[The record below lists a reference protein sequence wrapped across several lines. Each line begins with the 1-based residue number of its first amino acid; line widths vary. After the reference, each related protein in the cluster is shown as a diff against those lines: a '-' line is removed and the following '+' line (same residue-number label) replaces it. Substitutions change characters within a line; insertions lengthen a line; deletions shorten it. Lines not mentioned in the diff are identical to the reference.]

1 MDPPDFQPEI
11 KFRWCRTV
19 RCRAQEVTL
28 VLTSVTGTQ
37 VTLTWKADLGWYES
51 KPIPVPCGFHTGFIL
66 IRDKVLDVVSGR
78 LEPRERDYK
87 VDPFHIVPHKF
98 AVELFLESDEA
109 SPFWSDAPELR
120 LRYLS
125 SDHLERLGTGKDDG
139 LYAEEGGGAGKGRG
153 GGFRTRKWVSST
165 ALDSPRGQKRSKAR
179 APFADSSIRGFPPC
193 DDGDNDELPL
203 RRSGSLARGRSQGQL
218 CPASASYGSLR
229 EQGILGASTSSPN
242 LSKAFQV
249 AVDLSRA
256 SSKFLAGLSSTS
268 SGVCL
273 GYEDGSDPP
282 SPDNKDSAH
291 ADSSYAA
298 GGETSQE
305 SEAGER
311 VGGGGEGGAEGARR
325 KRYLYGSSERGRSL
339 HLEDLQDTWAAKRQ
353 RESLGNTTSSTS
365 FEDLLTSVSVARKE
379 AAKTELN
386 LLRFDTIKQER
397 LVQEI
402 LEPSDSDFEDEEA
415 ACETSSTS
423 DQRGRY
429 GCVITFESRSTS
441 MDDVG
446 SPRALEDALVSLT
459 SSESHHEFTL
469 ESPPQPLPRRPRL
482 AQTSSVE
489 EGQGSPDKGEVE
501 DVFAEEGLSSF
512 VSPQPRPRTRTP
524 TASEGPVTSPKAE
537 KLTSVGAFA
546 TEEAEEKEIPGINEG
561 PGATRTQNQKG
572 RQKPQELKSESR
584 HRRARSPDVEDDDE
598 DFQYDS
604 LKHEDEHLPIDIR
617 NIDSEDSLVSSRPGG
632 HLGEDA
638 DDAEDAASGRSG
650 SYNVS
655 GALATY
661 SSVEGEV
668 PTDSLTLLQP
678 GSQKATVREAEEFV
692 RGRDKGRTGSGGDM
706 VMGDHGDDD
715 QGRSDSDYGDRIR
728 DNDHRIKSYGET
740 DDRAYSRG
748 NSGIRR
754 RVKDGDTDERC
765 GDGIPGRDGSAE
777 KGSSEHRPSSLKK
790 PREGQAEMKR
800 ARVSEGHEG
809 KIRGQEEGPGVSR
822 GRLSPQERTERAPR
836 GPSAPEKARRRLSFP
851 RGDGDA
857 VPPSDDVA
865 REGDDSENRRPCIVR
880 MHHAGTQTTRKV
892 TQATSTEDHKR
903 HALPRSTPKY
913 SRSPLRNRA
922 ANGQVEAPYT
932 PLPDR
937 FSGPWSH
944 RLPGTVAAT
953 AAVGTAG
960 VAGAAHALPHSYAT
974 SAHAPTHVPSPAHGP
989 THAPSPAFA
998 THGKHDLATLQRNLY
1013 NLVERDTRRL
1023 NSSYLAD
1030 LQARKLHFQGPHLSP
1045 DYSHHQTHHTPQPH
1059 HTSTPQPLPPYP
1071 PKRPYPPT
1079 SHLYSSSPS
1088 SSSSTYLHQYPMLSS
1103 VSLKPSSSTYSPSKP
1118 PNHHLTS
1125 SRTYDQSEARTRS
1138 SRVAYAGSV
1147 SDLSRLRQT
1156 SKHFYETYTSHG
1168 VRGSAS
1174 LPDLR
1179 PPSARARLYAHE
1191 QQPPNDSASTHV
1203 HFGPRHAHSELDLMV
1218 GGARV
1223 HWCGDDSDSGG
1234 STDSLID
1241 EACHVTATPLDLSG
1255 STLQMDSFRSR
1266 RRRRSSRR
1274 RRSRSHQ
1281 GAFSAWRERD
1291 EEALAGGA
1299 GRPYLPYRFD
1309 QISPGQQVKVLAPGG
1324 GVAVARVLTNQK
1336 SPFSNL
1342 TKREYRSSSVSS
1354 SAHSASAVT
1363 VVLLSEPNR
1372 LQGSIVTVPLEKVL
1386 LAWPTN

>member
-51 KPIPVPCGFHTGFIL
+51 KPIPVPCGFHSGFIL
-66 IRDKVLDVVSGR
+66 IKDKVLDVVSGR

-98 AVELFLESDEA
+98 AVELFLESDET

-125 SDHLERLGTGKDDG
+125 SDHLERLGTSKEGVF
-139 LYAEEGGGAGKGRG
+139 YEVEEGSVGRG
-153 GGFRTRKWVSST
+153 RGEGFHTRKWVSST
-165 ALDSPRGQKRSKAR
+165 ALDSPRGRRRGKPRT
-179 APFADSSIRGFPPC
+179 PFADSSTRGFPSC
-193 DDGDNDELPL
+193 DDGDGDDDELPL
-203 RRSGSLARGRSQGQL
+203 RRSGTLARGRSQGQL
-218 CPASASYGSLR
+218 CPTSVSYGSLR
-229 EQGILGASTSSPN
+229 EQGLLGASTSSPN

-268 SGVCL
+268 SGVYL

-291 ADSSYAA
+291 ADSPYAA

-311 VGGGGEGGAEGARR
+311 VGGGGESGGEGARR

-386 LLRFDTIKQER
+386 ILRFDTIKQER

-423 DQRGRY
+423 EQRGRY

-469 ESPPQPLPRRPRL
+469 ESPPQPQPRRPRP

-489 EGQGSPDKGEVE
+489 EASRSPDEGEVE
-501 DVFAEEGLSSF
+501 EVFTEEGSSSF
-512 VSPQPRPRTRTP
+512 ATPQPKPRTRTP
-524 TASEGPVTSPKAE
+524 TASEGPVTPPKAE
-537 KLTSVGAFA
+537 KLASLGVFV
-546 TEEAEEKEIPGINEG
+546 TEEIEEKREREVEKEAGRERELPGIDEG
-561 PGATRTQNQKG
+561 AHIPKG
-572 RQKPQELKSESR
+572 RQKPQELRSESQ
-584 HRRARSPDVEDDDE
+584 HRRPRSPDVEDDDE

-632 HLGEDA
+632 HLGEEG

-650 SYNVS
+650 SYDVA

-661 SSVEGEV
+661 SSIEGEV
-668 PTDSLTLLQP
+668 PTDSLTILQP

-692 RGRDKGRTGSGGDM
+692 RSKDKGKTGLGGD
-706 VMGDHGDDD
+706 VEMGDHGGGG
-715 QGRSDSDYGDRIR
+715 QGPSDSDYGDRRR
-728 DNDHRIKSYGET
+728 DNDHRIKRHGDA
-740 DDRAYSRG
+740 DDRVYRRG
-748 NSGIRR
+748 DSDVRR
-754 RVKDGDTDERC
+754 RDKDGDSDEGC
-765 GDGIPGRDGSAE
+765 GDGGGISGRGGRRE
-777 KGSSEHRPSSLKK
+777 KGGREHRPSSLKK
-790 PREGQAEMKR
+790 TREEQADVKR
-800 ARVSEGHEG
+800 ARVSEGHED
-809 KIRGQEEGPGVSR
+809 KASAHDDGPGVSR
-822 GRLSPQERTERAPR
+822 SPVSPPR
-836 GPSAPEKARRRLSFP
+836 GPPEPEKARRRLSFS
-851 RGDGDA
+851 RGDGGA
-857 VPPSDDVA
+857 VPSGDDGA
-865 REGDDSENRRPCIVR
+865 REGDDSENRRPRIVR

-937 FSGPWSH
+937 FSGPWSQ
-944 RLPGTVAAT
+944 RLPGT
-953 AAVGTAG
+953 AAVGAAG
-960 VAGAAHALPHSYAT
+960 MAGAAHTLPPSHTTPALAPNLAPP
-974 SAHAPTHVPSPAHGP
+974 SAHV
-989 THAPSPAFA
+989 

-1013 NLVERDTRRL
+1013 NLVDRDSRRL
-1023 NSSYLAD
+1023 NSSYLAE
-1030 LQARKLHFQGPHLSP
+1030 LQARKRHFQDAYQSP
-1045 DYSHHQTHHTPQPH
+1045 DYNHHYAHYAPPPH
-1059 HTSTPQPLPPYP
+1059 HTSTPQPQAHYP
-1071 PKRPYPPT
+1071 PKRSQPST
-1079 SHLYSSSPS
+1079 SYLYSSSPS
-1088 SSSSTYLHQYPMLSS
+1088 SSSSSYPHQYPMLSS
-1103 VSLKPSSSTYSPSKP
+1103 VSIKPSSSSYSPSKP
-1118 PNHHLTS
+1118 PNHA
-1125 SRTYDQSEARTRS
+1125 RTLDQSEARTRS
-1138 SRVAYAGSV
+1138 SRVAYGGSV

-1156 SKHFYETYTSHG
+1156 SKHFYETYTAHAG
-1168 VRGSAS
+1168 VRGSSS

-1179 PPSARARLYAHE
+1179 PPSARARLYAHD
-1191 QQPPNDSASTHV
+1191 QQLPNATASTHV
-1203 HFGPRHAHSELDLMV
+1203 HFDSYGPRHAHSELDLMV
-1218 GGARV
+1218 GGARGR
-1223 HWCGDDSDSGG
+1223 WYESDSGG

-1241 EACHVTATPLDLSG
+1241 EACHVTSTPLDLSG
-1255 STLQMDSFRSR
+1255 MSSPAELDSFRPR

-1291 EEALAGGA
+1291 EDAHDGGA

-1336 SPFSNL
+1336 PPFSSL
-1342 TKREYRSSSVSS
+1342 TRRDFRSSSVPSS
-1354 SAHSASAVT
+1354 VHSTSAVT

-1386 LAWPTN
+1386 LAWPAN